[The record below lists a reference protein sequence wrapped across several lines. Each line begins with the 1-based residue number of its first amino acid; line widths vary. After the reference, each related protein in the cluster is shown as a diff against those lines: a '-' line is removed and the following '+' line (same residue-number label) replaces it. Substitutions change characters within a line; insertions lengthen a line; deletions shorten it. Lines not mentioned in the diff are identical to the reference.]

1 MPTILITGASRG
13 LGLGFAR
20 HFAAAGW
27 RVLATCRN
35 PDEAIDLAGLA
46 AESGGRITVDA
57 LDVDDFDAIAGL
69 GKTLSGTPIDVL
81 LNNAGIDGR
90 KPQGLSAVDY
100 DSWAAVL
107 HTNVLSVMKM
117 TETFIANVAA
127 SERKVV
133 VMVSSGLSSLA
144 NKKGP
149 TDVGDGELYI
159 YRSSK
164 AALNMLTKGLGLD
177 LAARS
182 VAVVAIGPGWVRTG
196 LGGPNA
202 KFSVEESMANVC
214 PMIEKFT
221 MKDTGKLYL
230 YDGNELP
237 W

>member
-1 MPTILITGASRG
+1 MPNILITGASRG
-13 LGLGFAR
+13 LGLGFSR
-20 HFAAAGW
+20 HFAATGW
-27 RVLATCRN
+27 RVFATCRN
-35 PDEAIDLAGLA
+35 PAEAADLAGLA
-46 AESGGRITVDA
+46 AESGGQLTIDT
-57 LDVDDFDAIAGL
+57 LDVDDFEAIAAL
-69 GKTLSGTPIDVL
+69 AAKLSGTPIDVL

-90 KPQGLSAVDY
+90 KPQGLGSVDY

-127 SERKVV
+127 SERKLI

-144 NKKGP
+144 NKRGP

-164 AALNMLTKGLGLD
+164 AALNMLTKGLGLG
-177 LAARS
+177 LAARG

-196 LGGPNA
+196 LGGPHA